1 MQRRTLLLGAAGLSF
16 VLLLA
21 IIGRNLRQ
29 SKRRNKLLAKQLDE
43 LQTQREKLYKTLA
56 HVPSIPEKA
65 FRQGQVRRKG
75 KTSFALQGRQ
85 QSFLYSDGDKLI
97 RFCTYRLK

>member
-21 IIGRNLRQ
+21 LLAIIGRNLRQ
-29 SKRRNKLLAKQLDE
+29 SKRCNKLLAKQF
-43 LQTQREKLYKTLA
+43 KTLA

-75 KTSFALQGRQ
+75 RTSFALQGRQ
-85 QSFLYSDGDKLI
+85 QSFLYSEGDRLI